1 MAKTHVSTTINGG
14 PAEFLCEP
22 YETMRDVLRN
32 NLGLTG
38 SKEGCGSGDCGACTV
53 LLDGEQVCS
62 CLVPVAQV
70 AGRDVTTVEGLAGTD
85 GRLSDLQQA
94 FHEYGAAQCGI
105 CTPGMLM
112 AAADLFKHNE
122 TPSDD
127 QILDA
132 MGGVLCRCTGY
143 NKIVDAVKHVVQPN
157 GVTFVN
163 PDAGDAMGAR
173 TLKTDGLQKVDGSE
187 LFGADVAPADALW
200 ARAIR
205 SPHHSATFT
214 LGSFDDLHAKW
225 PGLER
230 VLTAADV
237 PGNNGYGI
245 YPDVKDQPAF
255 ADGQIRFKGET
266 VVALVGDHD
275 TGFGIRD

>member
-1 MAKTHVSTTINGG
+1 MSISFNLNGKTAATEAA
-14 PAEFLCEP
+14 PASRLAH
-22 YETMRDVLRN
+22 VLRDD
-32 NLGLTG
+32 LGFTG
-38 SKEGCGSGDCGACTV
+38 TKIGCDAGDCGACTV

-70 AGRDVTTVEGLAGTD
+70 AGRDVTTVEGLAGSD

-122 TPSDD
+122 TPSDE

-143 NKIVDAVKHVVQPN
+143 SKILDAVKHVVQPN

-163 PDAGDAMGAR
+163 PDAGGAMGAR
-173 TLKTDGLQKVDGSE
+173 TLKTDGIQKVDGTE
-187 LFGADVAPADALW
+187 KFGADVAPADALW
-200 ARAIR
+200 ARAVPCRCRPPRNLKIR
-205 SPHHSATFT
+205 TDAR
-214 LGSFDDLHAKW
+214 LRLA
-225 PGLER
+225 
-230 VLTAADV
+230 
-237 PGNNGYGI
+237 
-245 YPDVKDQPAF
+245 PD
-255 ADGQIRFKGET
+255 E
-266 VVALVGDHD
+266 GDD
-275 TGFGIRD
+275 TGLGLMAARCGLRMP

>member
-1 MAKTHVSTTINGG
+1 M
-14 PAEFLCEP
+14 
-22 YETMRDVLRN
+22 
-32 NLGLTG
+32 
-38 SKEGCGSGDCGACTV
+38 

-70 AGRDVTTVEGLAGTD
+70 AGRDVTTVEGLAGED
-85 GRLSDLQQA
+85 GRLTELQQA

-122 TPSDD
+122 TPTDD

-132 MGGVLCRCTGY
+132 LGGVLCRCTGY
-143 NKIVDAVKHVVQPN
+143 RNIVDAVKHVVQPN
-157 GVTFVN
+157 GVTFEN
-163 PDAGDAMGAR
+163 PEVGDAMGAR
-173 TLKTDGLQKVDGSE
+173 ALKTDGLQKVDGTE
-187 LFGADVAPADALW
+187 MYGADQAPADALW
-200 ARAIR
+200 ARAVR
-205 SPHHSATFT
+205 SPHANATFT
-214 LGSFDDLHAKW
+214 LGDFQLYDKW

-237 PGNNGYGI
+237 PGLNGYGV

-255 ADGQIRFKGET
+255 ADGQVRFKGEN
-266 VVALVGDHD
+266 VVALIGDYD
-275 TGFGIRD
+275 SVYGIRDEDVPIHYEKRDEIYGLRRGAGRRRPSYSR